1 MASLIAPLLRQGL
14 SPYQILAIHPE
25 LNISEKTLYNYIESG
40 VFREIAGITSLDL
53 RRQVSR
59 KLPKKKA
66 RSIRKERTGAICEA
80 GPIRD
85 YLAYLSQY
93 PDVFLVQMDTVYND
107 GSNGPFLQTFKFVQA
122 GLLFALYHEEKTASA
137 MKDGVDLLESILDR
151 HCFANMSTS
160 CLLTGARSFLWP
172 MPWNM
177 EQIVP

>member
-1 MASLIAPLLRQGL
+1 MSSAKLPG
-14 SPYQILAIHPE
+14 SPPSTCAVR
-25 LNISEKTLYNYIESG
+25 S
-40 VFREIAGITSLDL
+40 A
-53 RRQVSR
+53 R

-66 RSIRKERTGAICEA
+66 QVYKKRADRSYLRGRTYK
-80 GPIRD
+80 D

-137 MKDGVDLLESILDR
+137 MKEVWTCWSPSWDR

-160 CLLTGARSFLWP
+160 CLPTGARSFLWP

>member
-1 MASLIAPLLRQGL
+1 MSSA
-14 SPYQILAIHPE
+14 
-25 LNISEKTLYNYIESG
+25 
-40 VFREIAGITSLDL
+40 
-53 RRQVSR
+53 
-59 KLPKKKA
+59 KLPGSPPSTCAVRSEAQVYKKRA
-66 RSIRKERTGAICEA
+66 DRSYLRGRTYK
-80 GPIRD
+80 D

-93 PDVFLVQMDTVYND
+93 PDVFVVQMDTVYND

-137 MKDGVDLLESILDR
+137 MKDGVDLLESILGPSWDR